1 MCVVFARPVL
11 TSVLAPH
18 QFHATNTVYWSLL
31 PGGLLVAANL
41 VSLAVGFIPTD
52 STDLRLKCVLV
63 LPDELRSI
71 APNLVLAAS
80 PGDVGRRAPFCRPDD
95 TTEVFV
101 LTALLDTNEL
111 RACIAVPRAVLL
123 EYATSTRFADAVENP
138 SGELPKVA
146 WEEWGP
152 RAYTDTQ
159 SWQGGTILRGAK
171 SMLGGPR
178 FATLLY
184 NPPEVR
190 LRIVEW
196 GPGVVGGGSD
206 AEGGLGQ
213 QTVESDAPAGPAPPA
228 ESDTSLGST
237 RVLESPSLPSRV
249 RTVPLGFDL
258 QDGYVQVYTWDNGVV
273 LQVRSRLVQAQRR
286 C

>member
-1 MCVVFARPVL
+1 MCVVLARPVL
-11 TSVLAPH
+11 TSVLALD
-18 QFHATNTVYWSLL
+18 QFHTPNTVYWSLL

-41 VSLAVGFIPTD
+41 ASLAVGVIPTD

-71 APNLVLAAS
+71 APSLILAAS
-80 PGDVGRRAPFCRPDD
+80 PGGAGRRAPFCLPDD
-95 TTEVFV
+95 TAEVFV
-101 LTALLDTNEL
+101 LTALLDTNEMC
-111 RACIAVPRAVLL
+111 ACIAVPRAVLL
-123 EYATSTRFADAVENP
+123 EHATSTRFADVVENP

-152 RAYTDTQ
+152 RAYTDTK

-184 NPPEVR
+184 NPPEVL

-196 GPGVVGGGSD
+196 GPAVVSGGSD
-206 AEGGLGQ
+206 AEEGLSQ
-213 QTVESDAPAGPAPPA
+213 QTVESDVSAGSAPIA
-228 ESDTSLGST
+228 ESDASLGST
-237 RVLESPSLPSRV
+237 RVMKALPLPSRV
-249 RTVPLGFDL
+249 RTVPLAFDL

-273 LQVRSRLVQAQRR
+273 LQVRRRLVQTPRW

>member
-1 MCVVFARPVL
+1 MCVVLARLVL

-41 VSLAVGFIPTD
+41 ASLAVGVIPTD

-71 APNLVLAAS
+71 APNLILAAS
-80 PGDVGRRAPFCRPDD
+80 PGDAGRRAPFCRPDD

-101 LTALLDTNEL
+101 LTALLDTNEM

-123 EYATSTRFADAVENP
+123 EYATSARFAHGVENP
-138 SGELPKVA
+138 SGEIPKVA

-152 RAYTDTQ
+152 RAYTDTN
-159 SWQGGTILRGAK
+159 SWQGGTILRGAQ

-184 NPPEVR
+184 NPPDVR

-196 GPGVVGGGSD
+196 GPAVVGGESD
-206 AEGGLGQ
+206 AERGLGQ
-213 QTVESDAPAGPAPPA
+213 QTVESDAPAGSAPPV
-228 ESDTSLGST
+228 ESDASLGNT
-237 RVLESPSLPSRV
+237 RVLEALP
-249 RTVPLGFDL
+249 L
-258 QDGYVQVYTWDNGVV
+258 
-273 LQVRSRLVQAQRR
+273 RSTLR
-286 C
+286 